1 MSSKKVIRVTKTEF
15 ELEDG
20 TVHPHA
26 VELDEVPTPEEFQVY
41 YDHWFS
47 IFEEMTNGRQ
57 TINTRAGLCC
67 A

>member
-1 MSSKKVIRVTKTEF
+1 MKSKKVIRVTKTEF

-20 TVHPHA
+20 TIHPHA

-47 IFEEMTNGRQ
+47 IFQEMTNGRKAAD
-57 TINTRAGLCC
+57 TRAGLCC

>member
-1 MSSKKVIRVTKTEF
+1 MKSKKVIRVTKTEF

-20 TVHPHA
+20 TIHPHA
-26 VELDEVPTPEEFQVY
+26 TELDEVPTPEEFQVY

-47 IFEEMTNGRQ
+47 VFQEMTNGREVAD
-57 TINTRAGLCC
+57 TKAGMCC